1 VAHLVLYPYASA
13 ELLYRYCRLNL
24 EITGADVEPYLAKV
38 EPRTLVVTSHDD
50 DIAHPEGSK
59 RVADGLPHGQLRVE
73 PHGDHISLF
82 TADDSLL
89 RVAEDFMRGELP
101 HA

>member
-1 VAHLVLYPYASA
+1 
-13 ELLYRYCRLNL
+13 
-24 EITGADVEPYLAKV
+24 
-38 EPRTLVVTSHDD
+38 
-50 DIAHPEGSK
+50 
-59 RVADGLPHGQLRVE
+59 VE